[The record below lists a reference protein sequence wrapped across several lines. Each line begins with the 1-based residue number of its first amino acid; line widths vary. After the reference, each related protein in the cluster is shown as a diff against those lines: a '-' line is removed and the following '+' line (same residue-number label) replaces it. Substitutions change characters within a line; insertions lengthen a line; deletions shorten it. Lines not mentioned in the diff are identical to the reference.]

1 MIILSQMITIILMIT
16 KKIGMKIKIER
27 IKRNLTQEKLAELAD
42 IDRGTISKV
51 ERGIMSPTIATLEKI
66 AIAFDMKLPD
76 LVNIEKIDL

>member
-1 MIILSQMITIILMIT
+1 MLILRQVITIILMIT

>member
-1 MIILSQMITIILMIT
+1 MIIPSQMITIILMIT

>member
-1 MIILSQMITIILMIT
+1 MITIILMIT

>member
-1 MIILSQMITIILMIT
+1 MIT

>member
-1 MIILSQMITIILMIT
+1 MISPSQMITIILMIT

>member
-1 MIILSQMITIILMIT
+1 
-16 KKIGMKIKIER
+16 MKIKIER

>member
-1 MIILSQMITIILMIT
+1 MITIILMIT

-42 IDRGTISKV
+42 IDRGTISKAG
-51 ERGIMSPTIATLEKI
+51 RGIMSPTIATLEKI